1 MTAAGEKLPSVGPAG
16 PLVPPQPRLRLAAF
30 EVPLYRWYFTASW
43 ISSAG
48 DGMET
53 VIRNLLVLRL
63 AGDQAA
69 FWLGIMVFAHWV
81 PFTIFS
87 LLGGT
92 LADRYDLRKLQL
104 VAQLLLFAAGL
115 GVALVTIAGLVS
127 VWWIF
132 GFLLLHGF
140 AGAIG
145 NPAQQ
150 TLVHSIVGR
159 ERLLSAV
166 SLNST
171 SRQLSQ
177 VVGPAIAGL
186 VFVAF
191 GPGWGL
197 LVNALS
203 FVPLL
208 LLLTFMRLPRA
219 ELRVPQAPLE
229 ALREGLRFLR
239 TRPRLTALIG
249 VEMLPVV
256 FLGHTFHSLLP
267 LFARD
272 RLGADELGYSFLL
285 VASGLGALGAAVWLA
300 YGRERAD
307 PLRIVVVA
315 AAIEI
320 AAILVFAL
328 TTSYPLAL
336 ALMLAIG
343 ASGVIAQALANT
355 TLQLSAPDR
364 IRGRVMGA
372 YSFGTQGTRVVN
384 GPLLGGLAQVFG
396 PALAVA
402 GSAAL
407 VLAALGG
414 ILAALGRTDRRVRR
428 GAPPDHLLRN
438 DIDQEDIA
446 SPSC

>member
-1 MTAAGEKLPSVGPAG
+1 MQETASGPA
-16 PLVPPQPRLRLAAF
+16 PLPRLGFAALR
-30 EVPLYRWYFTASW
+30 VPLYRWYFGASW
-43 ISSAG
+43 VSSAG

-53 VIRNLLVLRL
+53 VIRSLLVLQL

-69 FWLGIMVFAHWV
+69 FWLGMMVFAHWV

-87 LLGGT
+87 LYGGT
-92 LADRYDLRKLQL
+92 LADRYDARKVQL

-115 GVALVTIAGLVS
+115 GVALITIAGLVS

-159 ERLLSAV
+159 DRLLSAV
-166 SLNST
+166 SLSST

-197 LVNALS
+197 LMNALS
-203 FVPLL
+203 FAPLL
-208 LLLTFMRLPRA
+208 LLLTLMRPPRA
-219 ELRVPQAPLE
+219 EISPPQATLD
-229 ALREGLRFLR
+229 ALREGIAFVRA
-239 TRPRLTALIG
+239 RPRLGALIG

-272 RLGADELGYSFLL
+272 QLGADVLGYSFLL

-300 YGRERAD
+300 YGRERKD
-307 PLRIVVVA
+307 PLRTVVIA
-315 AAIEI
+315 AALEI

-328 TTSYPLAL
+328 STSYGLAL
-336 ALMLAIG
+336 ALMFCIG
-343 ASGVIAQALANT
+343 GAAVVAQALANT

-372 YSFGTQGTRVVN
+372 YSFGTQGTRIVN
-384 GPLLGGLAQVFG
+384 GPLLGGLAQAIG
-396 PALAVA
+396 PVAAVA

-407 VLAALGG
+407 VLAMLGG
-414 ILAALGRTDRRVRR
+414 ILAAVVRR
-428 GAPPDHLLRN
+428 DRGRLGPPETADLAGQTGGHSVP
-438 DIDQEDIA
+438 DWSEA
-446 SPSC
+446 SSDASRHS

>member
-1 MTAAGEKLPSVGPAG
+1 MTTAARAPA
-16 PLVPPQPRLRLAAF
+16 PLPRLGFAALH
-30 EVPLYRWYFTASW
+30 VPLYRWYFGASW
-43 ISSAG
+43 VSQAG

-53 VIRNLLVLRL
+53 VIRNLLVLQL

-69 FWLGIMVFAHWV
+69 FWLGMMVFAHWV
-81 PFTIFS
+81 PYTVFS
-87 LLGGT
+87 LYGGA
-92 LADRYDLRKLQL
+92 LADRYDVRKVQL
-104 VAQLLLFAAGL
+104 VAQLLLFTAGL
-115 GVALVTIAGLVS
+115 GVALITIAGLVS

-132 GFLLLHGF
+132 AFLLLHGF

-166 SLNST
+166 SLSST

-203 FVPLL
+203 FAPLL
-208 LLLTFMRLPRA
+208 LLLALMRLPRA
-219 ELRVPQAPLE
+219 ESRPPQATLD
-229 ALREGLRFLR
+229 ALREGIGFVRA
-239 TRPRLTALIG
+239 RPRLAALIG

-272 RLGADELGYSFLL
+272 RLGADALGYSFLL
-285 VASGLGALGAAVWLA
+285 VASGVGALAAAIWLA
-300 YGRERAD
+300 YGRERSD
-307 PLRIVVVA
+307 PLRIVVIA
-315 AAIEI
+315 AALEM
-320 AAILVFAL
+320 AAILAFAL
-328 TTSYPLAL
+328 STSYAL
-336 ALMLAIG
+336 ALGLMLGIG
-343 ASGVIAQALANT
+343 ATAVIAQALANT

-372 YSFGTQGTRVVN
+372 YSFGTQGMRVVN
-384 GPLLGGLAQVFG
+384 GPLLGGLAQVIG
-396 PALAVA
+396 PVMAVA

-407 VLAALGG
+407 VCAALGA
-414 ILAALGRTDRRVRR
+414 ILAGVIRRDGR
-428 GAPPDHLLRN
+428 G
-438 DIDQEDIA
+438 Q
-446 SPSC
+446 

>member
-1 MTAAGEKLPSVGPAG
+1 MSETVSTPDAELPAAGGP
-16 PLVPPQPRLRLAAF
+16 PPRLRFSAF
-30 EVPLYRWYFTASW
+30 EVPVYRWYFTASW

-69 FWLGIMVFAHWV
+69 FWLGMMVFAHWV
-81 PFTIFS
+81 PFTFFS
-87 LLGGT
+87 LYGGT
-92 LADRYDLRKLQL
+92 LADRYDLRKVQL

-115 GVALVTIAGLVS
+115 GIALVTIAGLVT

-159 ERLLSAV
+159 DRLLSAV

-171 SRQLSQ
+171 ARQLSQ
-177 VVGPAIAGL
+177 IVGPALAGL

-208 LLLTFMRLPRA
+208 VLLTFMRLPRA
-219 ELRVPQAPLE
+219 ELRVQVQQTTLE
-229 ALREGLRFLR
+229 ALREGISFVR
-239 TRPRLTALIG
+239 TRPRLSALIG

-256 FLGHTFHSLLP
+256 FLGHAFQSLLP

-272 RLGADELGYSFLL
+272 RLGADELGYAFLL
-285 VASGLGALGAAVWLA
+285 VASGVGALVAAGWLA

-307 PLRIVVVA
+307 PLRLVVIMAVV
-315 AAIEI
+315 EI

-328 TTSYPLAL
+328 TTSYQLAL
-336 ALMLAIG
+336 ALMLMIG
-343 ASGVIAQALANT
+343 ATAVTAQSLANT

-384 GPLLGGLAQVFG
+384 GPLLGGLAQVLG
-396 PALAVA
+396 PVIAVA
-402 GSAAL
+402 ASAAF

-414 ILAALGRTDRRVRR
+414 LLIALSRNDRR
-428 GAPPDHLLRN
+428 
-438 DIDQEDIA
+438 E
-446 SPSC
+446 

>member
-1 MTAAGEKLPSVGPAG
+1 MSETVSTPDAELGVEGGTP
-16 PLVPPQPRLRLAAF
+16 PRLRFSAF

-69 FWLGIMVFAHWV
+69 FWLGMMVFAHWV
-81 PFTIFS
+81 PFTLFS
-87 LLGGT
+87 LYGGA
-92 LADRYDLRKLQL
+92 LADRYDLRKVQL
-104 VAQLLLFAAGL
+104 VAQVLLFAAGL
-115 GVALVTIAGLVS
+115 GMALVTIAGVVT

-132 GFLLLHGF
+132 GLLLLHGF

-159 ERLLSAV
+159 DRLLSAV

-177 VVGPAIAGL
+177 VIGPAIAGI

-208 LLLTFMRLPRA
+208 LLLTFMRLPPVD
-219 ELRVPQAPLE
+219 LPVHQPTLE
-229 ALREGLRFLR
+229 AVREGLRFVGS
-239 TRPRLTALIG
+239 RPRLLALIG

-267 LFARD
+267 LFALD
-272 RLGADELGYSFLL
+272 RLGADVLGYSFLL
-285 VASGLGALGAAVWLA
+285 VASGLGALGATVWLA
-300 YGRERAD
+300 YGRERPD
-307 PLRIVVVA
+307 PLRLIVLA
-315 AAIEI
+315 AAVEI
-320 AAILVFAL
+320 AAILAFAL

-336 ALMLAIG
+336 ALMVAIG
-343 ASGVIAQALANT
+343 GGAVIAQALTNT
-355 TLQLSAPDR
+355 TLQLSAPDHL
-364 IRGRVMGA
+364 RGRVMGA
-372 YSFGTQGTRVVN
+372 YSLGTQGTRVVN
-384 GPLLGGLAQVFG
+384 GPLLGGLAQVLG
-396 PALAVA
+396 PAVAVSA
-402 GSAAL
+402 SAAL
-407 VLAALGG
+407 VLVALGG
-414 ILAALGRTDRRVRR
+414 VLAFLARIDRRR
-428 GAPPDHLLRN
+428 
-438 DIDQEDIA
+438 
-446 SPSC
+446 S

>member
-1 MTAAGEKLPSVGPAG
+1 MSDGGAKDAPSPIDGLAAVAAQP
-16 PLVPPQPRLRLAAF
+16 PRLRFSAF

-69 FWLGIMVFAHWV
+69 FWLGMMVLAHWI
-81 PFTIFS
+81 PFTAFS
-87 LLGGT
+87 LYGGT
-92 LADRYDLRKLQL
+92 LADRYDLRKVQL
-104 VAQLLLFAAGL
+104 VAQTLLFAAGL
-115 GVALVTIAGLVS
+115 GVALVTIAGLVT

-150 TLVHSIVGR
+150 TLVHAIVGR
-159 ERLLSAV
+159 GRLLSAV

-186 VFVAF
+186 VYVAF

-208 LLLTFMRLPRA
+208 VLLAVMRPARG
-219 ELRVPQAPLE
+219 EPVVPQATLA
-229 ALREGLRFLR
+229 ALREGIQFVR
-239 TRPRLTALIG
+239 TRPRLWALIG

-285 VASGLGALGAAVWLA
+285 VASGVGALGAAIWLA
-300 YGRERAD
+300 YARERRE
-307 PLRIVVVA
+307 PLKLVIVA
-315 AAIEI
+315 AGIEM
-320 AAILVFAL
+320 AAILAFAL
-328 TTSYPLAL
+328 GTSYLLAL
-336 ALMLAIG
+336 ALMVVIG
-343 ASGVIAQALANT
+343 ATAVVAQALANT

-384 GPLLGGLAQVFG
+384 GPLLGGLAQAFG
-396 PALAVA
+396 PAAAVA

-407 VLAALGG
+407 VMAALGA
-414 ILAALGRTDRRVRR
+414 IFATAVRIDRRARPR
-428 GAPPDHLLRN
+428 G
-438 DIDQEDIA
+438 
-446 SPSC
+446 SPSASINS

>member
-1 MTAAGEKLPSVGPAG
+1 MSVAPPPA
-16 PLVPPQPRLRLAAF
+16 QRLRLVAF
-30 EVPLYRWYFTASW
+30 EVPLYRWYFGASW

-53 VIRNLLVLRL
+53 VIRNLLVLQL

-69 FWLGIMVFAHWV
+69 FWLGMMVFAHWV
-81 PFTIFS
+81 PFTLFS
-87 LLGGT
+87 LYGGT
-92 LADRYDLRKLQL
+92 LADRYDLRKVQL

-115 GVALVTIAGLVS
+115 GVALVTIAGLVT

-140 AGAIG
+140 AGSIG

-159 ERLLSAV
+159 DRLLSAV

-219 ELRVPQAPLE
+219 ELRVPQATLD
-229 ALREGLRFLR
+229 ALREGIRFVR
-239 TRPRLTALIG
+239 SRPRLSALIG

-256 FLGHTFHSLLP
+256 FLGHTFQSLLP

-272 RLGADELGYSFLL
+272 RLGADALGYSFLL
-285 VASGLGALGAAVWLA
+285 VASGIGALGAAVWLA
-300 YGRERAD
+300 YGRERPD
-307 PLRIVVVA
+307 PLRIVVLT
-315 AAIEI
+315 AAIEM
-320 AAILVFAL
+320 AAILMFAL
-328 TTSYPLAL
+328 ATSYQLAL
-336 ALMLAIG
+336 VLMLVIG
-343 ASGVIAQALANT
+343 ATAVIAQALANT

-384 GPLLGGLAQVFG
+384 GPLLGGLAQVLG
-396 PALAVA
+396 PAVAVA

-414 ILAALGRTDRRVRR
+414 ILAALARIDRR
-428 GAPPDHLLRN
+428 G
-438 DIDQEDIA
+438 
-446 SPSC
+446 

>member
-1 MTAAGEKLPSVGPAG
+1 MIAPA
-16 PLVPPQPRLRLAAF
+16 QRLGLAAF
-30 EVPLYRWYFTASW
+30 RVPLYRWYFGASW
-43 ISSAG
+43 VSLSG

-53 VIRNLLVLRL
+53 VIRNLLVLQL

-69 FWLGIMVFAHWV
+69 FWLGMMVFAHWV
-81 PFTIFS
+81 PFTAFS
-87 LLGGT
+87 LYGGT
-92 LADRYDLRKLQL
+92 LADRYDVRKVQL
-104 VAQLLLFAAGL
+104 TAQLLLFAAGL
-115 GVALVTIAGLVS
+115 GVALITIAGLVT

-177 VVGPAIAGL
+177 VIGPAVAGL
-186 VFVAF
+186 VYVAF

-208 LLLTFMRLPRA
+208 LLLALMRLPRG
-219 ELRVPQAPLE
+219 EVRPPQAPLE
-229 ALREGLRFLR
+229 ALREGVAFVRA
-239 TRPRLTALIG
+239 RPRLAALIG
-249 VEMLPVV
+249 VEMLPAV

-272 RLGADELGYSFLL
+272 RLGADALGYSFLL
-285 VASGLGALGAAVWLA
+285 VASGLGALGAAIWLA

-307 PLRIVVVA
+307 PLRIVVIA
-315 AAIEI
+315 AGLEM
-320 AAILVFAL
+320 AAILAFAL
-328 TTSYPLAL
+328 SSSYLLAL
-336 ALMLAIG
+336 ALMLGIG
-343 ASGVIAQALANT
+343 ATAVIAQALANT

-372 YSFGTQGTRVVN
+372 YSFGTQGMRVAN
-384 GPLLGGLAQVFG
+384 GPLLGGLAQAIG
-396 PALAVA
+396 PVLAVA
-402 GSAAL
+402 ASAVL

-414 ILAALGRTDRRVRR
+414 ILAAVVRR
-428 GAPPDHLLRN
+428 PESEAPPG
-438 DIDQEDIA
+438 
-446 SPSC
+446 

>member
-1 MTAAGEKLPSVGPAG
+1 MSVGP
-16 PLVPPQPRLRLAAF
+16 PPAQRLRLAAF
-30 EVPLYRWYFTASW
+30 EVPLYRWYFGASW

-69 FWLGIMVFAHWV
+69 FWLGMMVLAHWV
-81 PFTIFS
+81 PFTVFS
-87 LLGGT
+87 LYGGT
-92 LADRYDLRKLQL
+92 LADRYDLRKVQL

-115 GVALVTIAGLVS
+115 GVALVTIAGLVT

-159 ERLLSAV
+159 DRLLSAV

-177 VVGPAIAGL
+177 IVGPAIAGL

-208 LLLTFMRLPRA
+208 LLLTVMRLPRTEFRA
-219 ELRVPQAPLE
+219 PQATLD
-229 ALREGLRFLR
+229 ALREGIRFVR
-239 TRPRLTALIG
+239 ARPRLSALIG

-256 FLGHTFHSLLP
+256 FLGHTFQSLLP

-285 VASGLGALGAAVWLA
+285 VASGVGALGAAVWLA
-300 YGRERAD
+300 YGRERPD
-307 PLRIVVVA
+307 PLRIVVVT
-315 AAIEI
+315 AAIEM

-328 TTSYPLAL
+328 TTSYQLAL
-336 ALMLAIG
+336 ALMLVIG
-343 ASGVIAQALANT
+343 ATAVIAQALTNT
-355 TLQLSAPDR
+355 TLQLAAPDR

-372 YSFGTQGTRVVN
+372 YSFGTQGTRIVN
-384 GPLLGGLAQVFG
+384 GPLLGGLAQVLG
-396 PALAVA
+396 PAVAVA

-407 VLAALGG
+407 VLAALGA
-414 ILAALGRTDRRVRR
+414 ILVRLARIDRR
-428 GAPPDHLLRN
+428 G
-438 DIDQEDIA
+438 
-446 SPSC
+446 

>member
-1 MTAAGEKLPSVGPAG
+1 MRTDGWEDLQSPASGIAAMAAQPS
-16 PLVPPQPRLRLAAF
+16 RLRFSAF
-30 EVPLYRWYFTASW
+30 EVPLYRQYFVASW

-53 VIRNLLVLRL
+53 VIRSLLVLRL

-69 FWLGIMVFAHWV
+69 FWLGMMVLAHWV
-81 PFTIFS
+81 PFTVFS
-87 LLGGT
+87 LYGGT
-92 LADRYDLRKLQL
+92 LADRYDTRKVQL
-104 VAQLLLFAAGL
+104 VAQALLFAAGL
-115 GVALVTIAGLVS
+115 GVALVTIAGS
-127 VWWIF
+127 VTLAWIF

-150 TLVHSIVGR
+150 TLVHSIVGP

-177 VVGPAIAGL
+177 IVGPAIAGL
-186 VFVAF
+186 VFIAF

-208 LLLTFMRLPRA
+208 LLLALM
-219 ELRVPQAPLE
+219 RVPRGEILPPQATLE
-229 ALREGLRFLR
+229 ALREGIRFVR
-239 TRPRLTALIG
+239 TRPRLWALIG

-272 RLGADELGYSFLL
+272 RLGTDELGYSFLL
-285 VASGLGALGAAVWLA
+285 VASGIGALAAAVWLA
-300 YGRERAD
+300 YVRERRD
-307 PLRIVVVA
+307 PLRLVVIA
-315 AAIEI
+315 AGVEM
-320 AAILVFAL
+320 AAILAVAL
-328 TTSYPLAL
+328 MTSYQLAL
-336 ALMLAIG
+336 VLMVLIG
-343 ASGVIAQALANT
+343 ATAVVAQALANT

-384 GPLLGGLAQVFG
+384 GPLLGGLAQVLG
-396 PALAVA
+396 PAIAVA

-414 ILAALGRTDRRVRR
+414 ILVTVVRIDRRRSA
-428 GAPPDHLLRN
+428 GSAS
-438 DIDQEDIA
+438 ID
-446 SPSC
+446 P

>member
-1 MTAAGEKLPSVGPAG
+1 MIAPA
-16 PLVPPQPRLRLAAF
+16 PRLGFAALH
-30 EVPLYRWYFTASW
+30 VPLYRWYFGTSW
-43 ISSAG
+43 VSSAG

-53 VIRNLLVLRL
+53 VIRNLLVLQL

-69 FWLGIMVFAHWV
+69 FWLGMMVFAHWV
-81 PFTIFS
+81 PFTVFS
-87 LLGGT
+87 LYGGT
-92 LADRYDLRKLQL
+92 LADRYDVRKVQL

-115 GVALVTIAGLVS
+115 GVALITIGGLVT

-159 ERLLSAV
+159 DRLLSAV

-177 VVGPAIAGL
+177 VIGPAIAGL

-208 LLLTFMRLPRA
+208 LLLAVIRLPRG
-219 ELRVPQAPLE
+219 EIRPPQAALD
-229 ALREGLRFLR
+229 ALREGIGFVRA
-239 TRPRLTALIG
+239 RPRLGALIG

-272 RLGADELGYSFLL
+272 RLGMDALGYSFLL
-285 VASGLGALGAAVWLA
+285 VASGVGALGAAVWLA
-300 YGRERAD
+300 YSRQRTD
-307 PLRIVVVA
+307 PLRIIVVA
-315 AAIEI
+315 AGIEM
-320 AAILVFAL
+320 AAILAFAL
-328 TTSYPLAL
+328 VTSFALAV

-343 ASGVIAQALANT
+343 ATAVIAQALANT

-372 YSFGTQGTRVVN
+372 YSFGTQGMRVVN
-384 GPLLGGLAQVFG
+384 GPLLGGLAQAIG
-396 PALAVA
+396 PVVAVA

-414 ILAALGRTDRRVRR
+414 ILVTLVRR
-428 GAPPDHLLRN
+428 DGGG
-438 DIDQEDIA
+438 A
-446 SPSC
+446 SPDRKPR

>member
-1 MTAAGEKLPSVGPAG
+1 MSVAPPPA
-16 PLVPPQPRLRLAAF
+16 QRLRLVAF
-30 EVPLYRWYFTASW
+30 EVPLYRWYFGASW

-53 VIRNLLVLRL
+53 VIRNLLVLQL

-69 FWLGIMVFAHWV
+69 FWLGMMVFAHWV
-81 PFTIFS
+81 PFTLFS
-87 LLGGT
+87 LYGGT

-115 GVALVTIAGLVS
+115 GVALVTIAGLVT

-140 AGAIG
+140 AGSIG

-159 ERLLSAV
+159 DRLLSAV

-219 ELRVPQAPLE
+219 ELRVPQATLD
-229 ALREGLRFLR
+229 ALREGIRFVR
-239 TRPRLTALIG
+239 SRPRLSALIG

-256 FLGHTFHSLLP
+256 FLGHTFQSLLP

-272 RLGADELGYSFLL
+272 RLGADALGYSFLL
-285 VASGLGALGAAVWLA
+285 VASGIGALGAAVWLA
-300 YGRERAD
+300 YGRERPD
-307 PLRIVVVA
+307 PLRIVVLT
-315 AAIEI
+315 AAIEM
-320 AAILVFAL
+320 AAILMFAL
-328 TTSYPLAL
+328 ATSYQLAL
-336 ALMLAIG
+336 VLMLVIG
-343 ASGVIAQALANT
+343 ATAVIAQALANT

-384 GPLLGGLAQVFG
+384 GPLLGGLAQVLG
-396 PALAVA
+396 PAVAVA

-414 ILAALGRTDRRVRR
+414 ILAALARIDRR
-428 GAPPDHLLRN
+428 G
-438 DIDQEDIA
+438 
-446 SPSC
+446 

>member
-1 MTAAGEKLPSVGPAG
+1 MRTAASGPA
-16 PLVPPQPRLRLAAF
+16 PVPRLGFAALH
-30 EVPLYRWYFTASW
+30 VPLYRWYFGTSW
-43 ISSAG
+43 VSSAG

-53 VIRNLLVLRL
+53 VIRNLLVLQL

-69 FWLGIMVFAHWV
+69 FWLGMMVFAHWV

-87 LLGGT
+87 LYGGT
-92 LADRYDLRKLQL
+92 LADRYDVRKVQL

-115 GVALVTIAGLVS
+115 GVALITIAGLVS

-159 ERLLSAV
+159 DRLLSAV
-166 SLNST
+166 SLSST

-197 LVNALS
+197 LINALS
-203 FVPLL
+203 FAPLL
-208 LLLTFMRLPRA
+208 LLLALMRLPRA
-219 ELRVPQAPLE
+219 EIRPPQATLD
-229 ALREGLRFLR
+229 ALREGIAFVRA
-239 TRPRLTALIG
+239 RPRLGALIG
-249 VEMLPVV
+249 VEMFPVV

-272 RLGADELGYSFLL
+272 QLGADVLGYSFLL
-285 VASGLGALGAAVWLA
+285 VASGIGALSSAIWLA
-300 YGRERAD
+300 YGRERKD
-307 PLRIVVVA
+307 PLRTVVIA
-315 AAIEI
+315 AALEM

-328 TTSYPLAL
+328 ITSYGLAL
-336 ALMLAIG
+336 ALMFGIG
-343 ASGVIAQALANT
+343 ATAVVAQALANT

-372 YSFGTQGTRVVN
+372 YSFGTQGMRVVN
-384 GPLLGGLAQVFG
+384 GPLLGGLAQLIG
-396 PALAVA
+396 PVIAVA

-407 VLAALGG
+407 VLTVLGG
-414 ILAALGRTDRRVRR
+414 ILATVVR
-428 GAPPDHLLRN
+428 GAKDKPDRT
-438 DIDQEDIA
+438 
-446 SPSC
+446 

>member
-1 MTAAGEKLPSVGPAG
+1 MRTATGGATPV
-16 PLVPPQPRLRLAAF
+16 PRLGFAALH
-30 EVPLYRWYFTASW
+30 VPLYRWYFGTSW
-43 ISSAG
+43 VSSAG

-53 VIRNLLVLRL
+53 VIRNLLVLQL

-69 FWLGIMVFAHWV
+69 FWLGMMVFAHWV
-81 PFTIFS
+81 PFTVFS
-87 LLGGT
+87 LYGGA
-92 LADRYDLRKLQL
+92 LADRYDVRKVQL

-115 GVALVTIAGLVS
+115 GVAVITIAGLVS

-159 ERLLSAV
+159 DRLLSAV
-166 SLNST
+166 SLSST
-171 SRQLSQ
+171 ARQLSQ

-208 LLLTFMRLPRA
+208 LLLALMRLPRA
-219 ELRVPQAPLE
+219 EIRPPQATLD
-229 ALREGLRFLR
+229 ALREGIGFVRA
-239 TRPRLTALIG
+239 RPRLAALIG

-272 RLGADELGYSFLL
+272 RLGVDALGYSLLL
-285 VASGLGALGAAVWLA
+285 VASGVGALGAAIWLA
-300 YGRERAD
+300 YGRERSD
-307 PLRIVVVA
+307 PLRTVVIA
-315 AAIEI
+315 AALEM
-320 AAILVFAL
+320 AAILAFAL
-328 TTSYPLAL
+328 TTSYGLAL
-336 ALMLAIG
+336 GLMLGIG
-343 ASGVIAQALANT
+343 ATAVIAQALANT

-372 YSFGTQGTRVVN
+372 YSFGTQGMRVVN
-384 GPLLGGLAQVFG
+384 GPLLGGLAQVIG
-396 PALAVA
+396 PVIAVA

-407 VLAALGG
+407 VCAALGA
-414 ILAALGRTDRRVRR
+414 ILAGVVRR
-428 GAPPDHLLRN
+428 DGRGP
-438 DIDQEDIA
+438 
-446 SPSC
+446 

>member
-1 MTAAGEKLPSVGPAG
+1 MSETVSTPDAELSVEGGTP
-16 PLVPPQPRLRLAAF
+16 PRLRFSAF

-69 FWLGIMVFAHWV
+69 FWLGMMVFAHWV
-81 PFTIFS
+81 PFTMFS
-87 LLGGT
+87 LYGGT
-92 LADRYDLRKLQL
+92 LADRYDLRKVQL
-104 VAQLLLFAAGL
+104 VAQVLLFAAGL
-115 GVALVTIAGLVS
+115 GMAIVTIAGVVT

-132 GFLLLHGF
+132 GLLLLHGF

-159 ERLLSAV
+159 DRLLSAV

-177 VVGPAIAGL
+177 VIGPAVAGL

-208 LLLTFMRLPRA
+208 LLLTFMRLPPVD
-219 ELRVPQAPLE
+219 LRVHQPTLE
-229 ALREGLRFLR
+229 AVREGLRFVGS
-239 TRPRLTALIG
+239 RPRLLALIG

-267 LFARD
+267 LFALD
-272 RLGADELGYSFLL
+272 RLGADVLGYSFLL

-300 YGRERAD
+300 YGRERPD
-307 PLRIVVVA
+307 PLRLIVLA
-315 AAIEI
+315 AAVEI
-320 AAILVFAL
+320 AAILAFAL

-336 ALMLAIG
+336 ALMVAIG
-343 ASGVIAQALANT
+343 AGAVIAQALANT
-355 TLQLSAPDR
+355 TLQLSAPDHL
-364 IRGRVMGA
+364 RGRVMGA
-372 YSFGTQGTRVVN
+372 YSLGTQGTRVVN
-384 GPLLGGLAQVFG
+384 GPLLGGLAQVLG
-396 PALAVA
+396 PAVAVSA
-402 GSAAL
+402 SAAL
-407 VLAALGG
+407 VLVALGG
-414 ILAALGRTDRRVRR
+414 VLALLARIDRRR
-428 GAPPDHLLRN
+428 
-438 DIDQEDIA
+438 
-446 SPSC
+446 S

>member
-1 MTAAGEKLPSVGPAG
+1 MTYGHDVEPPPGTGIAAMAAQ
-16 PLVPPQPRLRLAAF
+16 PQRLRFSAF
-30 EVPLYRWYFTASW
+30 EVPLYRQYFVASW

-53 VIRNLLVLRL
+53 VIRSLLVLRL

-69 FWLGIMVFAHWV
+69 FWLGMMVLAHWI
-81 PFTIFS
+81 PFTVFS
-87 LLGGT
+87 LYGGT

-104 VAQLLLFAAGL
+104 VAQALLFAAGL
-115 GVALVTIAGLVS
+115 GVALVTIAGLVT

-150 TLVHSIVGR
+150 TLVHAIVGR
-159 ERLLSAV
+159 DRLLSAV

-186 VFVAF
+186 VYVAF

-208 LLLTFMRLPRA
+208 VLLTFMRIARP
-219 ELRVPQAPLE
+219 EPTEPQATFD
-229 ALREGLRFLR
+229 ALREGIRFVR
-239 TRPRLTALIG
+239 TRPRLWALIG

-272 RLGADELGYSFLL
+272 RLGADEIGYSLLL
-285 VASGLGALGAAVWLA
+285 VASGLGALGAASWLA
-300 YGRERAD
+300 SARERRD
-307 PLRIVVVA
+307 PLRLVVVA
-315 AAIEI
+315 AGVEM

-328 TTSYPLAL
+328 VTSYLLAFF
-336 ALMLAIG
+336 LMLLIG
-343 ASGVIAQALANT
+343 ATAVIAQALANT

-384 GPLLGGLAQVFG
+384 GPLLGGLAQALG
-396 PALAVA
+396 PAIAVA

-414 ILAALGRTDRRVRR
+414 IFVTVVRIDRRRTA
-428 GAPPDHLLRN
+428 GS
-438 DIDQEDIA
+438 A
-446 SPSC
+446 SIEP

>member
-1 MTAAGEKLPSVGPAG
+1 MRTATSGATPV
-16 PLVPPQPRLRLAAF
+16 PRLGFAALH
-30 EVPLYRWYFTASW
+30 VPLYRWYFGTSW
-43 ISSAG
+43 VSSAG

-53 VIRNLLVLRL
+53 VIRNLLVLQL

-69 FWLGIMVFAHWV
+69 FWLGMMVFAHWV
-81 PFTIFS
+81 PYTVFS
-87 LLGGT
+87 LYGGA
-92 LADRYDLRKLQL
+92 LADRYDVRKVQL

-115 GVALVTIAGLVS
+115 GVAVITIAGLVS

-132 GFLLLHGF
+132 GFLVLHGF

-159 ERLLSAV
+159 DRLLSAV
-166 SLNST
+166 SLSST

-208 LLLTFMRLPRA
+208 LLLALMRLPRA
-219 ELRVPQAPLE
+219 EIRPPQATLD
-229 ALREGLRFLR
+229 ALREGIGFVRA
-239 TRPRLTALIG
+239 RPRLAALIG

-272 RLGADELGYSFLL
+272 RLGVDALGYSFLL
-285 VASGLGALGAAVWLA
+285 VASGVGALGAAIWLA
-300 YGRERAD
+300 YGRERSD
-307 PLRIVVVA
+307 PLRTVVIA
-315 AAIEI
+315 AALEM
-320 AAILVFAL
+320 AAILAFAL
-328 TTSYPLAL
+328 ITSYGLAL
-336 ALMLAIG
+336 GLMLGIG
-343 ASGVIAQALANT
+343 ATAVIAQALANT

-372 YSFGTQGTRVVN
+372 YSFGTQGMRVVN
-384 GPLLGGLAQVFG
+384 GPLLGGLAQVIG
-396 PALAVA
+396 PVIAVA

-407 VLAALGG
+407 VCAALGA
-414 ILAALGRTDRRVRR
+414 ILAGVIRRDGR
-428 GAPPDHLLRN
+428 G
-438 DIDQEDIA
+438 Q
-446 SPSC
+446 

>member
-1 MTAAGEKLPSVGPAG
+1 M
-16 PLVPPQPRLRLAAF
+16 
-30 EVPLYRWYFTASW
+30 PLYRWYFGTSW
-43 ISSAG
+43 VSSAG

-53 VIRNLLVLRL
+53 VIRNLLVLQL

-69 FWLGIMVFAHWV
+69 FWLGMMVFAHWV
-81 PFTIFS
+81 PFTVFS
-87 LLGGT
+87 LYGGT
-92 LADRYDLRKLQL
+92 LADRYDVRKVQL
-104 VAQLLLFAAGL
+104 TAQLLLFAAGL
-115 GVALVTIAGLVS
+115 GVALITIVGLVT

-132 GFLLLHGF
+132 AFLLLHGF

-150 TLVHSIVGR
+150 TLVHAIVGR

-177 VVGPAIAGL
+177 VIGPAIAGL

-203 FVPLL
+203 FLPLL
-208 LLLTFMRLPRA
+208 VLLAAIRLPRG
-219 ELRVPQAPLE
+219 ELRAPQATLD
-229 ALREGLRFLR
+229 ALREGLTFVRA
-239 TRPRLTALIG
+239 RPRLGALIG
-249 VEMLPVV
+249 AEMLPVI

-272 RLGADELGYSFLL
+272 RLGTDALGYSFLL
-285 VASGLGALGAAVWLA
+285 VASGVGALGAAIWLA

-307 PLRIVVVA
+307 PLRVVVIA
-315 AAIEI
+315 AAIEM
-320 AAILVFAL
+320 AAILLFAL
-328 TTSYPLAL
+328 VTSYGLAL
-336 ALMLAIG
+336 GLMLAIG
-343 ASGVIAQALANT
+343 ATAVVAQALANT

-372 YSFGTQGTRVVN
+372 YSFGTQGMRVLN
-384 GPLLGGLAQVFG
+384 GPLLGGLAQVIG
-396 PALAVA
+396 PVIAVA

-407 VLAALGG
+407 VFVALGG
-414 ILAALGRTDRRVRR
+414 ILAGVVRR
-428 GAPPDHLLRN
+428 ERRGGA
-438 DIDQEDIA
+438 A
-446 SPSC
+446 

>member
-1 MTAAGEKLPSVGPAG
+1 VNDAGAKDTPPPAAGLAAVAAQP
-16 PLVPPQPRLRLAAF
+16 PRLRFSAF

-69 FWLGIMVFAHWV
+69 FWLGMMVLAHWI
-81 PFTIFS
+81 PFTVFS
-87 LLGGT
+87 LYGGT
-92 LADRYDLRKLQL
+92 LADRYDLRKVQL
-104 VAQLLLFAAGL
+104 VAQALLFSAGL
-115 GVALVTIAGLVS
+115 GVALVTIAGLVT

-159 ERLLSAV
+159 DRLLSAV

-177 VVGPAIAGL
+177 IVGPAIAGL
-186 VFVAF
+186 VYVAF

-208 LLLTFMRLPRA
+208 VLLIVMRPPRGA
-219 ELRVPQAPLE
+219 PSAPQATLD
-229 ALREGLRFLR
+229 ALREGIRFVR
-239 TRPRLTALIG
+239 TRPRLWALIG

-285 VASGLGALGAAVWLA
+285 VASGIGALGAAVWLA
-300 YGRERAD
+300 YARERRD
-307 PLRIVVVA
+307 PLRLVVIA
-315 AAIEI
+315 AGIEM
-320 AAILVFAL
+320 AAILAFAL
-328 TTSYPLAL
+328 VTSYQLAL
-336 ALMLAIG
+336 VLMLLIG
-343 ASGVIAQALANT
+343 ATAVIAQALANT

-384 GPLLGGLAQVFG
+384 GPLLGGLAQAIG
-396 PALAVA
+396 PAIAVA

-414 ILAALGRTDRRVRR
+414 IFVAVVRIDRRRAA
-428 GAPPDHLLRN
+428 GSAT
-438 DIDQEDIA
+438 IE
-446 SPSC
+446 S

>member
-1 MTAAGEKLPSVGPAG
+1 MSAPA
-16 PLVPPQPRLRLAAF
+16 PRLGFAALH
-30 EVPLYRWYFTASW
+30 VPLYRWYFGTSW
-43 ISSAG
+43 VSSAG

-53 VIRNLLVLRL
+53 VIRNLLVLQL

-69 FWLGIMVFAHWV
+69 FWLGMMVFAHWV

-87 LLGGT
+87 LYGGT
-92 LADRYDLRKLQL
+92 LADRYDVRKVQL

-115 GVALVTIAGLVS
+115 GVALITIAGLVT

-159 ERLLSAV
+159 DRLLSAV
-166 SLNST
+166 SLSST

-177 VVGPAIAGL
+177 VIGPAIAGL
-186 VFVAF
+186 VFLAF

-208 LLLTFMRLPRA
+208 VLLALMRLPRA
-219 ELRVPQAPLE
+219 EIRPPQATLD
-229 ALREGLRFLR
+229 ALREGIAFVRA
-239 TRPRLTALIG
+239 RPRLGALIG

-272 RLGADELGYSFLL
+272 RLGADVLGYSFLL
-285 VASGLGALGAAVWLA
+285 VASGVGALVAAIWLA
-300 YGRERAD
+300 YGRERQD
-307 PLRIVVVA
+307 PLRTVVIA
-315 AAIEI
+315 AALEM
-320 AAILVFAL
+320 AAILGFAL
-328 TTSYPLAL
+328 STSYGLAL
-336 ALMLAIG
+336 ALMLCIG
-343 ASGVIAQALANT
+343 ATAVVAQALANT

-372 YSFGTQGTRVVN
+372 YSFGTQGMRVAN
-384 GPLLGGLAQVFG
+384 GPLLGGLAQVIG
-396 PALAVA
+396 PVIAVA
-402 GSAAL
+402 GSAAF
-407 VLAALGG
+407 VCVALGAF
-414 ILAALGRTDRRVRR
+414 LATVVRR
-428 GAPPDHLLRN
+428 DGHQP
-438 DIDQEDIA
+438 
-446 SPSC
+446 